1 MTHQRRIMR
10 IMSLGLALCLQF
22 ALHAAIPLIPLIPM
36 GPEVAPAQPTPEQ
49 ALPPLTTNL
58 PVLQSPLGQAGSN
71 QLSGPSTLPTIAL
84 PPIPGPNPTPTQN
97 LLALNGPALTP
108 APNNTQPVTSP
119 STSPALSQAPEKR
132 DIYLNFEN
140 TDLATFVEYI
150 RDLKKIN
157 ILTDKAIDGSK
168 ISLTIREPLSVDG
181 AWNIFL
187 SVLEISGFSIV
198 QTGLIYKIVA
208 KDKKAQ
214 QPLPAYI
221 NVPYN
226 TLPENDLT
234 IRYVFFLSN
243 IQVKDIQPVL
253 ESMLGAGGIV
263 IPYETMNAFIVVDK
277 ALNIRSIAK
286 LLQELDQMGLPE
298 SMTVM
303 RLKRIN
309 AVDAKTLIE
318 SLVPKTDNS
327 PSAALARIL
336 GKSAEGSV
344 SYFAATT
351 RVIAEERTN
360 SLILLGNNKSIQK
373 IVDFISNNIDTEIKA
388 AASPLHIY
396 ELQNVDAQKVM
407 EVLKEVTAAPDSAT
421 GKAASQYGSIRGG
434 VKYFKSGIQYQVD
447 KDGNRLIVSCTDK
460 QDWEIIKQTIQDLDK
475 PQPQVGLESLIVS
488 IDSDDYKNLGG
499 GIRNKIPGNL
509 GKNINFQASNQ
520 LSAPAFG
527 GDSTPVNLLGNL
539 LSKVGS
545 DLGSTILTFGSKEN
559 LWGVLQAV
567 KTLANTSIFSQ
578 PFVTVA
584 NKTEASITVGTTARI
599 PSATST
605 QPNAGSTLQTTS
617 YDDAKANT
625 TLTITPQIN
634 LDGII
639 RLKIKVDIVDF
650 IDNNATKTQTKTLNT
665 DVTVADGQVLVLGGF
680 VKTKVAENKDET
692 PILSKIPI
700 LGWFFKQQNRRI
712 TKQYIFV
719 FISPSI
725 IKPRQTP
732 GMQLYTKMKLHQA
745 TSDIEQAVDTKHV
758 MDPVHNWFFN
768 AEKENYSHKVIDF
781 ANARYQPTTV
791 DIKFDPYYRSNSE
804 KHGLLAAAQTPITS
818 AIPIQ
823 TPVVQAQ
830 PVLPQP
836 APTPI
841 AAPAPVLPQPTPT
854 PILAPVIQAPAQ
866 VPTPTPV
873 PAPTPIPAL
882 AVQAPALPVQTQV
895 PVLPEPPLLP
905 LPAQP
910 APVVQ
915 QALPAPVTLGAVT
928 DDVLEAQRARLRQ
941 LLTTPDNPQQPQQ
954 QLLNTAPFSTPQLPL
969 EQFKRN
975 NLKEFLKGASV

>member
-1 MTHQRRIMR
+1 MTQQCRIMR
-10 IMSLGLALCLQF
+10 IMSLGVALCLQF

-36 GPEVAPAQPTPEQ
+36 GPEIPAPEQQAPAQLPLPTPTQ
-49 ALPPLTTNL
+49 NPLMVSPPALRSHELSKG
-58 PVLQSPLGQAGSN
+58 VVGSN
-71 QLSGPSTLPTIAL
+71 QLSSPSAMPTIAL
-84 PPIPGPNPTPTQN
+84 PPIPAPVTTAQLTPI
-97 LLALNGPALTP
+97 PALAPSTTTP
-108 APNNTQPVTSP
+108 AAQPT
-119 STSPALSQAPEKR
+119 KR

-150 RDLKKIN
+150 RELKKIN

-221 NVPYN
+221 NVPYD

-234 IRYVFFLSN
+234 IRYVFILSN
-243 IQVKDIQPVL
+243 IQVKDIQPVV

-263 IPYETMNAFIVVDK
+263 IPYETMNAFIFVDK

-286 LLQELDQMGLPE
+286 ILQELDQMGLPE
-298 SMTVM
+298 SMTIM

-309 AVDAKTLIE
+309 AIDAKNLIE

-336 GKSAEGSV
+336 GKSSESSV

-351 RVIAEERTN
+351 RVIPEERTN

-396 ELQNVDAQKVM
+396 ELQNVDAQKVKDI
-407 EVLKEVTAAPDSAT
+407 LKEVTASPDSAT

-434 VKYFKSGIQYQVD
+434 VKYFKSGIQYEVD

-499 GIRNKIPGNL
+499 GIRNKISGNL
-509 GKNINFQASNQ
+509 GKNINFQSSNQ
-520 LSAPAFG
+520 LSGPAFN
-527 GDSTPVNLLGNL
+527 GDTPTSGVSLLGNL
-539 LSKVGS
+539 LSKVGQE
-545 DLGSTILTFGSKEN
+545 LGSTLLTFGSKDN
-559 LWGVLQAV
+559 LWGILQAV
-567 KTLANTSIFSQ
+567 KTLKNTSVFSQ

-584 NKTEASITVGTTARI
+584 NKTEAIITVGQTKRI

-605 QPNAGSTLQTTS
+605 QAAGSGAIQTQGFEPS
-617 YDDAKANT
+617 KANT

-639 RLKIKVDIVDF
+639 RLQIKVDIVDF
-650 IDNNATKTQTKTLNT
+650 INGDATNTLTKTLNT
-665 DVTVADGQVLVLGGF
+665 NVTVADGQVLVLGGF
-680 VKTKVAENKDET
+680 VKTKVAENKSAT

-700 LGWFFKQQNRRI
+700 IGWLFKEQDRTI

-725 IKPRQTP
+725 I
-732 GMQLYTKMKLHQA
+732 
-745 TSDIEQAVDTKHV
+745 
-758 MDPVHNWFFN
+758 
-768 AEKENYSHKVIDF
+768 
-781 ANARYQPTTV
+781 
-791 DIKFDPYYRSNSE
+791 
-804 KHGLLAAAQTPITS
+804 
-818 AIPIQ
+818 
-823 TPVVQAQ
+823 
-830 PVLPQP
+830 
-836 APTPI
+836 
-841 AAPAPVLPQPTPT
+841 
-854 PILAPVIQAPAQ
+854 
-866 VPTPTPV
+866 
-873 PAPTPIPAL
+873 
-882 AVQAPALPVQTQV
+882 
-895 PVLPEPPLLP
+895 
-905 LPAQP
+905 
-910 APVVQ
+910 
-915 QALPAPVTLGAVT
+915 
-928 DDVLEAQRARLRQ
+928 
-941 LLTTPDNPQQPQQ
+941 
-954 QLLNTAPFSTPQLPL
+954 
-969 EQFKRN
+969 
-975 NLKEFLKGASV
+975 